1 MTLSFLRSPLSRK
14 MAFTAIVATATVT
27 LAPSPQAAQAA
38 TLATFDFTGNRETF
52 LVPTTG
58 IYTIS
63 GFGAQG
69 GSSYAGIGGLGGSVS
84 ADFNLTAGQILDILV
99 GGRGFDG
106 FDGLGGG
113 GGGGTYAVLPN
124 GIPILVAGGGGGRN
138 GGVTPSD
145 GRNGGSIINGISS
158 GGGDGSSGGGGGGFG
173 GGGSSGFDLGSVGGD
188 SFFSGGG
195 GGGGF
200 GGGGGGGR
208 FGGGGDG
215 GGGGTNYIALDA
227 NNRVFGVG
235 VNSGDGKVMISSA
248 TAVPTPA
255 LLPGLMGMGLGLVR
269 KCKQEALGSV

>member
-14 MAFTAIVATATVT
+14 MAFTAIVATATVS
-27 LAPSPQAAQAA
+27 LAPLPQAAQAA

-58 IYTIS
+58 VYTIS

-106 FDGLGGG
+106 LG
-113 GGGGTYAVLPN
+113 GGGGTYVVLPN
-124 GIPILVAGGGGGRN
+124 GMPILVAGGGGGN
-138 GGVTPSD
+138 GGID
-145 GRNGGSIINGISS
+145 NGGGSISNGDSNA
-158 GGGDGSSGGGGGGFG
+158 GGFG
-173 GGGSSGFDLGSVGGD
+173 GGG
-188 SFFSGGG
+188 GGG

-200 GGGGGGGR
+200 GGRGRGLNGLGGYNGRGGGGAHGYGGGGGGY
-208 FGGGGDG
+208 GGGYGGYGSVIG

-227 NNRVFGVG
+227 NNRVFEVG

-269 KCKQEALGSV
+269 KRKQEALGSV